1 MSLLWL
7 DPDLWSENCPR
18 LLIDDLRHVNGCK
31 YRHLAVFFFI
41 AISAIREYVW
51 PGGPLLIL
59 YQPLQLLTML
69 FKSLIILV
77 RAETVMWKSC
87 VLVDLP
93 FGRNSR
99 LPFFRISLLGP
110 VEIWRDFSIFLF
122 KNLCRRQVQLQI
134 LISASDWLLRFDFN
148 AKIGGREALG
158 RRA

>member
-1 MSLLWL
+1 
-7 DPDLWSENCPR
+7 
-18 LLIDDLRHVNGCK
+18 
-31 YRHLAVFFFI
+31 
-41 AISAIREYVW
+41 
-51 PGGPLLIL
+51 
-59 YQPLQLLTML
+59 ML

-77 RAETVMWKSC
+77 CAETVMRKSC

-134 LISASDWLLRFDFN
+134 LISASDSLLRFDFN